1 MITQSTGAATRPLPR
16 LSQRRHDA
24 GKLQSAQGMT
34 RVAHSTSFTGPHFD
48 FHQWILN
55 LDEPSRARFER
66 FIEFAADATALGNVT
81 PVQSALASRFGR
93 EAIQGC
99 S

>member
-1 MITQSTGAATRPLPR
+1 VITQTRGAATRPLPR

-34 RVAHSTSFTGPHFD
+34 LVVPGTFFTPRPRFD
-48 FHQWILN
+48 FHQWILE

-66 FIEFAADATALGNVT
+66 FIEFAADATALGNGGT
-81 PVQSALASRFGR
+81 GAEG
-93 EAIQGC
+93 
-99 S
+99 